1 MLKKLSVDKVAAC
14 FYAFFLLTVVLQLT
28 RSVYVDLY
36 SIGFGAAYVLLN
48 QFLVLTSILIVLWG
62 MHKNSV
68 YVFPTTLL
76 LLFLVY
82 SALVVQ
88 VTSDYSVVDF
98 LLARDGLFLWSVIG
112 SGCGIAISFL
122 QDFFVGNKSISLN
135 TVSRIMVFVMPLPL
149 ISVLIEYFNALQPTL
164 SYQAATDSA
173 IILFSLVLFLYVLFW
188 GKSKSVITK
197 IIIFSQFTFCVAIL
211 AMTGSNM
218 IIAFWAVVAVTLFGH
233 SITALS
239 LKKLTILLMFIVIC
253 FIYIFNSPIFD
264 ILVAY
269 TRLDG
274 LKDGSMSFSS
284 ISSRNEMI
292 GLFPE
297 QFNVSPIFGHFRAQV
312 IAGHPIGAYA
322 HSIPL
327 SLFSHTG
334 LLGFCLTSLTVF
346 LLLFPRMRI
355 LTYTDSY
362 ILRLALAVFALGSM
376 YAFFTWVPFWFL
388 LGVLISHPAKLS
400 LGRRIGSGVEKKGSY
415 RSVEVKLFNKQN
427 T

>member
-1 MLKKLSVDKVAAC
+1 MPIKLSVDKVAAC

-28 RSVYVDLY
+28 RSVYVDIY
-36 SIGFGAAYVLLN
+36 SIGFGTIHVLLN
-48 QFLVLTSILIVLWG
+48 QVLVLTSTLLVLWG

-68 YVFPTTLL
+68 YVFPTIFL

-82 SALVVQ
+82 AALVVQ

-112 SGCGIAISFL
+112 SGCGIAISFF

-149 ISVLIEYFNALQPTL
+149 IFILIEYFNAPQPTL
-164 SYQAATDSA
+164 SYQGATDSA

-188 GKSKSVITK
+188 GKSKSVITHT
-197 IIIFSQFTFCVAIL
+197 IIFSQFTFCVAIL

-218 IIAFWAVVAVTLFGH
+218 IIAFWAVVVVTLFGTL
-233 SITALS
+233 ITALS
-239 LKKLTILLMFIVIC
+239 LKKLMIFLMSIVIC

-264 ILVAY
+264 VLEAY

-274 LKDGSMSFSS
+274 LKDSSMSFSS
-284 ISSRNEMI
+284 ISSRIEMMS
-292 GLFPE
+292 LFPE

-312 IAGHPIGAYA
+312 VAGHSIATYA

-327 SLFSHTG
+327 SLLSHTG
-334 LLGFCLTSLTVF
+334 LLGFGLTSLIVF
-346 LLLFPRMRI
+346 LLLFPRMRS

-362 ILRLALAVFALGSM
+362 ILRLALGVLALGSM

-388 LGVLISHPAKLS
+388 LGLLISHPAKLS
-400 LGRRIGSGVEKKGSY
+400 AGGRIDFGVEKKGSY
-415 RSVEVKLFNKQN
+415 RSIEVKRLNKQH